1 MNVPTFNEIWDEI
14 LSKKIIQKNKQYGN
28 SLEDPAL
35 TFNKIDDIQLLINIR
50 LDDKLKRMEMLDDTD
65 EKYWS
70 EIREI
75 IAYMMWKLYLKDEAD
90 KKERIQKM
98 MDDAQDAY
106 DKAAAKELEAERADN
121 YRQPGDEEQS
131 SETIRKDDD
140 PENFL
145 RFLGLRR
152 LPDKR

>member
-14 LSKKIIQKNKQYGN
+14 LSKKIIQKHKQYGN

-35 TFNKIDDIQLLINIR
+35 TFNKIDDLQLLINIR

-70 EIREI
+70 EIKEI
-75 IAYMMWKLYLKDEAD
+75 IAYMMWKLYLK
-90 KKERIQKM
+90 K
-98 MDDAQDAY
+98 
-106 DKAAAKELEAERADN
+106 EAERADN
-121 YRQPGDEEQS
+121 NRQQGDEEQGS
-131 SETIRKDDD
+131 KDPGEDDD
-140 PENFL
+140 DRGYL

-152 LPDKR
+152 LPDK